1 MTLDVRTICL
11 GILSR
16 QEASG
21 YELQKAL
28 KEDAI
33 GHFVEASYG
42 SIYPALTRLMDE
54 GLVSCREFQQEGRPD
69 KKIYTITP
77 DGLEVF
83 RQALLEQPADDKFRS
98 EFLFFMLFADQIST
112 SHLLELIDNRFA
124 HVQERRDLLALA
136 EPSETPGEQFV
147 RGYGHTVFKAAVE
160 YIENNRHLLEPSPPQ
175 VRRKETV

>member
-16 QEASG
+16 KEASG

-42 SIYPALTRLMDE
+42 SIYPALTRLMEE
-54 GLVSCREFQQEGRPD
+54 GLVSCREYQQDGRPD
-69 KKIYTITP
+69 KKIYTITAE
-77 DGLEVF
+77 GNEVF
-83 RQALLEQPADDKFRS
+83 KQALLEQPADDKFRS

-112 SHLLELIDNRFA
+112 KHLRELIDHRFT
-124 HVQERRDLLALA
+124 HVQERSELLAHT
-136 EPSETPGEQFV
+136 EPEETPGEQFV
-147 RGYGHTVFKAAVE
+147 RGYGHAVFEAAVK
-160 YIENNRHLLEPSPPQ
+160 YIENNRHLLEQSQPQ